1 MSNMKTKLGVIDYAK
16 YEQPMFT
23 DHSNKDWVFFGED
36 NLYPLY
42 LDDLF
47 ISSSIHGA
55 IVTGTADMIYG
66 EGLDSDSKD
75 ENVKQWLQLTGMF
88 RHDSLKRAA
97 FDLKLYGNAYLNV
110 IWSQDRSSISEVH
123 HVPASTIRCGKAD
136 DNDDIKI
143 FYHSTNWIESNQS
156 TFKPNP
162 IPAFDVNDR
171 TAASQIVHIKSYS
184 PVSFFYGM
192 PDYKG
197 ATAYCELDKSIAE
210 FHLSNIKTG
219 LFPSMAISF
228 NSGIPTDDER
238 RDLERLI
245 YDKFGGASNA
255 GKILMTF
262 NDGQDSAP
270 TIEPFNLPN
279 PHDTYDFLAKQVFQE
294 ILSGHRVTS
303 PLLFGLR
310 SEGGGF
316 GSNADEMRDAYD
328 LYSKTV
334 VEPFQHTLLHG
345 IKPILSANSIVLDVY
360 FKDLVPASFIVQ
372 KEEEEKKKIFSKQP
386 VRINDT
392 QGSIWLNHLAD
403 KNAPLP
409 KEFRLLKEEAIT
421 DTSDDK
427 RLHSMHKFGLEDYSN
442 YDLVSDWGDVVSP
455 QGNLFAVR
463 YQYFKATSQQP
474 KGNSRDFCVE
484 MMDLSDAGVQYRYE
498 DIGNMSS
505 DGVNGQFAAA
515 GQSTY
520 DIFEWAGGKNCY
532 HGFKRLIYVYVPD
545 GLPDTTDGLYEDWDA
560 VMRRVGNNPYI
571 VQKGEEAIAP
581 IDKQ

>member
-1 MSNMKTKLGVIDYAK
+1 MKTKLGVVDYMR
-16 YEQPMFT
+16 YEKPLFYS
-23 DHSNKDWVFFGED
+23 DSNKDWVFFGED
-36 NLYPLY
+36 NLYPNY

-55 IVTGTADMIYG
+55 IVTGSADMIYG
-66 EGLDSDSKD
+66 EGLDSDGKD
-75 ENVKQWLQLTGMF
+75 DNVDQWLKLKGLF
-88 RHDSLKRAA
+88 RHNCLKRAA
-97 FDLKLYGNAYLNV
+97 FDLKLYGNAYLQV
-110 IWSQDRSSISEVH
+110 IWSQDRSVISEVY

-136 DNDDIKI
+136 DNDQVEIY
-143 FYHSTNWIESNQS
+143 YHSTNWMECDKS
-156 TFKPNP
+156 TFKPTP
-162 IPAFDVNDR
+162 IPRFNTSDR
-171 TAASQIVHIKSYS
+171 TAPSQILHIKSYS
-184 PVSFFYGM
+184 PVSFFYGL
-192 PDYKG
+192 PDYAG
-197 ATAYCELDKSIAE
+197 ATSYIELDKNIAE
-210 FHLSNIKTG
+210 FHLQNIKNG
-219 LFPSMAISF
+219 LFPSMVLSF
-228 NSGIPTDDER
+228 NGGIPTDDER

-270 TIEPFNLPN
+270 TVEPFNLAN
-279 PHDTYDFLAKQVFQE
+279 PHDTYDFLAKQTFQE

-316 GSNADEMRDAYD
+316 GSNADEMKDAYD

-334 VEPFQHTLLHG
+334 IEPFQNILLEG
-345 IKPILSANSIVLDVY
+345 IEPLLATNSIILDVY
-360 FKDLVPASFIVQ
+360 FKDLVPASFMEQ
-372 KEEEEKKKIFSKQP
+372 KAEEEEVKKKIFSEQP
-386 VRINDT
+386 VRITET

-403 KNAPLP
+403 KDAPLP
-409 KEFRLLKEEAIT
+409 KEFFLLKEEVVN

-427 RLHSMHKFGLEDYSN
+427 RLHTKYEFGLEDYSN

-463 YQYFKATSQQP
+463 YQYFKATSKQP
-474 KGNSRDFCVE
+474 VGDSRDFCIE
-484 MMDLSDAGVQYRYE
+484 MMDLAQGGVQYRYE
-498 DIGNMSS
+498 DIANMSS

-532 HGFKRLIYVYVPD
+532 HGWKRLIYVYVPD
-545 GLPDTTDGLYEDWDA
+545 GLPDTTDGLYEDWDD
-560 VMRRVGNNPYI
+560 VMQRVGNNPYV
-571 VQKGEEAIAP
+571 VQKGDEAIAP